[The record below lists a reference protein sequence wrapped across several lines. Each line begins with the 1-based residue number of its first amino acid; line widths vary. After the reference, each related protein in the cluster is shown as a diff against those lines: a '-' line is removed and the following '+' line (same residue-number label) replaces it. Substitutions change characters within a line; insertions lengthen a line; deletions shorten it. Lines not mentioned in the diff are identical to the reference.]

1 MTFQI
6 VVNMIIALIWMFL
19 SESYTLIT
27 FLFGYIIGILLL
39 TLLHRFLPG
48 KFYIKPVYK
57 IIVLCLI
64 FIRELILSNLEI
76 VKFVYRKKNN
86 FEPGIFALPI
96 EVEKN
101 WEITLL
107 ANLIT
112 LTPGTLTVAV
122 SEDNTKLFIHAMHID
137 DIEDSINDIKN
148 TFEKAIMEVTK

>member
-1 MTFQI
+1 ML
-6 VVNMIIALIWMFL
+6 N
-19 SESYTLIT
+19 
-27 FLFGYIIGILLL
+27 LF
-39 TLLHRFLPG
+39 
-48 KFYIKPVYK
+48 
-57 IIVLCLI
+57 
-64 FIRELILSNLEI
+64 I
-76 VKFVYRKKNN
+76 VKRLT

-96 EVEKN
+96 EVEKD

-107 ANLIT
+107 SNLIT

>member
-6 VVNMIIALIWMFL
+6 VVNVIIAFIWMFL

-27 FLFGYIIGILLL
+27 FLFGYLIGILLL
-39 TLLHRFLPG
+39 TLLHRFFPG
-48 KFYIKPVYK
+48 PFYFKPIYK
-57 IIVLCLI
+57 LITLFII

-86 FEPGIFALPI
+86 FEPGIFAMPV
-96 EVEKN
+96 EVEKD

-122 SEDNTKLFIHAMHID
+122 SEDRSIFFIHAMHID
-137 DIEDSINDIKN
+137 SSEESINDIKN